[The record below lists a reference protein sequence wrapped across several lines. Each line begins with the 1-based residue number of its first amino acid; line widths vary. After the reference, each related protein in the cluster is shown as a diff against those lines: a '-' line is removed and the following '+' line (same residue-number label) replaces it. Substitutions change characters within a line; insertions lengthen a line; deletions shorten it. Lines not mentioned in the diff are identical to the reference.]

1 MIEYIN
7 LKFGRAQGLEP
18 ESISITPVT
27 VFVGPSNSGKSK
39 ILSEITQFC
48 SSGQQL
54 ATNVIIGSIE
64 LKQTSPDKI
73 DQKIADVTLQPEE
86 GDMLQQ
92 NYIMVGTSCSRY
104 SINKE
109 QLKQAFLNP
118 SNDLPL
124 LCKYYLSFNTS
135 MLSGRNRLNLVNQQ
149 PACDLKDPVSS
160 SFQVLFR
167 DDDKRSEV
175 RRIVHESFGKYLVL
189 DPTNLGQ
196 LNLRLSSIEPN
207 EPMQERGIHEEAV
220 RFHANALSITDASDG
235 VKAFTGMVIEMIA
248 GDPSILLVDEPEAFL
263 HPSLSFKLGKEVS
276 GIMSDLDKRLFVST
290 HSSNFL
296 MGCIQAGTSINI
308 IRLTYQNEIPTARIL
323 PNNDILKLMRNPLL
337 RSAGVLSALFYEYVI
352 VTESDADRAFY
363 QEINDRLLKH
373 TENKGISNCLFL
385 HAQNK
390 QTIKTIVKPL
400 RELGIPVAGI
410 VDIDIIKD
418 GGVVWSNFLDSGFI
432 PEIEWES
439 LANLRLALK
448 RKFEESGRNMKKDGG
463 INLLDPSDKEAAESL
478 FSKLGKYGLFTVSN
492 GELESWL
499 PELNA
504 TGHGPNWLVEIFEKM
519 GEDPEDEN
527 YLKPTNSDVWKFIEN
542 IGKWLFNPR
551 RKGIPS

>member
-1 MIEYIN
+1 MIKRIN
-7 LKFGRAQGLEP
+7 LKFGRASGLP
-18 ESISITPVT
+18 SESILTTPITI
-27 VFVGPSNSGKSK
+27 FVGPNNSGKSK
-39 ILSEITQFC
+39 ILTEIQQFC
-48 SSGQQL
+48 SQGQQL
-54 ATNVIIGSIE
+54 ATNVIIDSIE
-64 LKQTSPDKI
+64 LNQVNSNEI
-73 DQKIADVTLQPEE
+73 DNKVTNITLEPNPGEAIGQNNILI
-86 GDMLQQ
+86 GKRGQRQQ
-92 NYIMVGTSCSRY
+92 
-104 SINKE
+104 INE
-109 QLKQAFLNP
+109 NQLKQALLNP
-118 SNDLPL
+118 SSNLSL
-124 LCKYYLSFNTS
+124 VCRYYLSFNTI
-135 MLSGRNRLNLVNQQ
+135 MLNGNNRINLVNQQ
-149 PACDLKDPVSS
+149 AAGNLQQPAHS

-175 RRIVHESFGKYLVL
+175 RRIIHESFDKYLVV

-196 LNLRLSSIEPN
+196 LNLRLSSVEPD
-207 EPMQERGIHEEAV
+207 EPRQERGIHEEAV
-220 RFHANALSITDASDG
+220 RFHANALPITTASDG

-276 GIMSDLDKRLFVST
+276 GIMSELDKRLFVST

-296 MGCIQAGTSINI
+296 MGCIQAGTPINI
-308 IRLTYQNEIPTARIL
+308 IRLTYQNEIPTARVL

-337 RSAGVLSALFYEYVI
+337 RSTGVLSALFYEYVI
-352 VTESDADRAFY
+352 VTESDADRVFY

-418 GGVVWSNFLDSGFI
+418 GGAVWSSFLDSGFV

-439 LANLRLALK
+439 LANIRLALK

-463 INLLDPSDKEAAESL
+463 INILEPSDKEAAENL
-478 FSKLGKYGLFTVSN
+478 FSKLGEYGLFTVPN

-499 PELNA
+499 LELNV
-504 TGHGPNWLVEIFEKM
+504 TGHGPNWLVEMFEKM
-519 GEDPEDEN
+519 GEDPESAD
-527 YLKPTNSDVWKFIEN
+527 YLKPTNSDVWDFIED

-551 RKGIPS
+551 RKGIPH

>member
-1 MIEYIN
+1 MIKRLN
-7 LKFGRAQGLEP
+7 LKFGRANGLPP
-18 ESISITPVT
+18 ESILTTPITI
-27 VFVGPSNSGKSK
+27 FVGPNNSGKSK
-39 ILSEITQFC
+39 ILTEIQQFC
-48 SSGQQL
+48 SHGQQL
-54 ATNVIIGSIE
+54 ATNVIIDSIE
-64 LKQTSPDKI
+64 LNQVNSNEI
-73 DQKIADVTLQPEE
+73 DNKVTNITLEPNPGEALGQNNILI
-86 GDMLQQ
+86 GKRGQRQQ
-92 NYIMVGTSCSRY
+92 
-104 SINKE
+104 INE
-109 QLKQAFLNP
+109 NQLKQALLNP
-118 SNDLPL
+118 SSNLSIV
-124 LCKYYLSFNTS
+124 CRYYLSFNTI
-135 MLSGRNRLNLVNQQ
+135 MLNGNNRINLVNQQ
-149 PACDLKDPVSS
+149 AAGNLQQPAHS

-175 RRIVHESFGKYLVL
+175 RRIIHESFGKYLVV

-196 LNLRLSSIEPN
+196 LNLRLSSVEPD
-207 EPMQERGIHEEAV
+207 EPRQERGIHEEAV
-220 RFHANALSITDASDG
+220 RFHANALPITTASDG

-276 GIMSDLDKRLFVST
+276 GIMSELDKRLFVST

-296 MGCIQAGTSINI
+296 MGCIQAGTPINI
-308 IRLTYQNEIPTARIL
+308 IRLTYQNEIPTARVL

-337 RSAGVLSALFYEYVI
+337 RSTGVLSALFYEYVI

-418 GGVVWSNFLDSGFI
+418 GGAVWSSFLDSGFV

-439 LANLRLALK
+439 LANIRLALK

-463 INLLDPSDKEAAESL
+463 INILEPSDKEAAENL
-478 FSKLGKYGLFTVSN
+478 FSKLGEYGLFTVPN

-499 PELNA
+499 LELNV
-504 TGHGPNWLVEIFEKM
+504 TGHGPNWLVEMFEKM
-519 GEDPEDEN
+519 GEDPESAD
-527 YLKPTNSDVWKFIEN
+527 YLKPTNSDVWDFIED
-542 IGKWLFNPR
+542 IGKWLSNPI
-551 RKGIPS
+551 RKGIPN